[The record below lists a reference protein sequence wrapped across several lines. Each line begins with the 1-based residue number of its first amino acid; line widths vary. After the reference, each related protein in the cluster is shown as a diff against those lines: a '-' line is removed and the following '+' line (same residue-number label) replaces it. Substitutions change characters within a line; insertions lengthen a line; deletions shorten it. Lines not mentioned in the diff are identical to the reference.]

1 MYFRGRSLSIVT
13 IILIGCILF
22 GLLTFQLVMNLNRLD
37 QEAMAYKPYLRIALL
52 LEGPTYD
59 QGWNSTAFSSLQNLQ
74 DKYDFTLEVADN
86 LKADQIQS
94 SATSFAREGFDLV
107 LGHGI
112 IFSKPFN
119 LMAPHF
125 PNTRFVTLNGEAVS
139 RNQTAIQY
147 DMKPAGYLTG
157 KLAALMSKSHKIGY
171 IVVDQPTEFRQ
182 IEGYR
187 QGAKKA
193 YADTEIVVKKVPDF
207 NDKANAILAA
217 RELINEGV
225 DVIYTTGDSINL
237 DVIMEAQ
244 KANIYAIG
252 YIADQ
257 RYIAPN
263 HVLACL
269 IQDVRQVYTTILE
282 QYLGGN
288 LPSGVVTYGLQEGV
302 NRLSPF
308 GPMVPKEVQ
317 NDIMKELQQLLQEK
331 K

>member
-1 MYFRGRSLSIVT
+1 MYLRSRSLFVLIAV
-13 IILIGCILF
+13 LIGFILF
-22 GLLTFQLVMNLNRLD
+22 GLLTFQLVTNLNRLD
-37 QEAMAYKPYLRIALL
+37 KEAMAYKPYLRIALL
-52 LEGPTYD
+52 LEGPTFD
-59 QGWNSTAFSSLQNLQ
+59 QGWNSSAFSSLQNLKN
-74 DKYDFTLEVADN
+74 KYDFTLEVADN
-86 LKADQIQS
+86 LKPEQIENS
-94 SATSFAREGFDLV
+94 SASFAKEGFDLI

-119 LMAPHF
+119 EMAPHF
-125 PNTRFVTLNGEAVS
+125 PDTRFVTLNGEAVS

-147 DMKPAGYLTG
+147 DMKPAGFLIG
-157 KLAALMSKSHKIGY
+157 KLAGLMSKTHKVGY

-182 IEGYR
+182 IEGYK
-187 QGAKKA
+187 QGAQKA
-193 YADTEIVVKKVPDF
+193 YPATEVLVRKVPDF
-207 NDKANAILAA
+207 NDKPNGIRAA
-217 RELINEGV
+217 KELISEGV
-225 DVIYTTGDSINL
+225 DVIYTTGDSFNL

-263 HVLACL
+263 HVLACM
-269 IQDVRQVYTTILE
+269 IQDVRQVYTSILE

-308 GPMVPKEVQ
+308 GPMVPEEVQ
-317 NDIMKELQQLLQEK
+317 NDIMNELQLLLHDK
-331 K
+331 